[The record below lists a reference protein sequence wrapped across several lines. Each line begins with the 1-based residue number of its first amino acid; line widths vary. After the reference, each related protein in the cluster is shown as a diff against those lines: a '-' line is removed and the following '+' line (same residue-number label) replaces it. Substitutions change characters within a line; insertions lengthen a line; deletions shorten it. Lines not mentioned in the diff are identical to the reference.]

1 MVAYFIIYAI
11 NLLTSF
17 IYRVSRK
24 WYAWINGLAIWIL
37 MSFRSYSVGSDTI
50 NYINLYS
57 QIDTISIPHN
67 ILNWF
72 YPTNGARFEN
82 GYLLLNKFLYSISKN
97 PRFLLIITS
106 AIFVICLVYLCTQL
120 DLNMVIGFICFESL
134 GFMSFFLSGIRQAL
148 ACSFCMVAF
157 VFVVKKRPIIF
168 LIFVYLAMSMHVSA
182 IIFILTYM
190 FNFLKNN
197 AKSYLLVTSC
207 SAVFIFYFD
216 KLFTAFSSKSE
227 ELSNFS
233 LSTENSGGY
242 LNVILS
248 VLIIISVMVMT
259 KHLMLSKSI
268 MSVRYSNYML
278 LIAIV
283 FYLISLASTQI
294 ARVAMYF
301 EIGLFVDISY
311 IYIYYRRKNVIMCN
325 LIILLMIASFVVIQV
340 FRPER
345 TGIVPY
351 VWLN

>member
-1 MVAYFIIYAI
+1 MLAYFIIYAI

-17 IYRVSRK
+17 IYQVSRK
-24 WYAWINGLAIWIL
+24 WYVWINGLAIWIL

-57 QIDTISIPHN
+57 QIDAINIPKN
-67 ILNWF
+67 VLNWF
-72 YPTNGARFEN
+72 YPANGARFEN
-82 GYLLLNKFLYSISKN
+82 GYLLLNKLLYSISSN
-97 PRFLLIITS
+97 PRFLLITTS

-120 DLNMVIGFICFESL
+120 ELNMIVGFVCFESL
-134 GFMSFFLSGIRQAL
+134 GFLSFFLSGIRQAL

-157 VFVVKKRPIIF
+157 VFVIKKKPIKF
-168 LIFVYLAMSMHVSA
+168 LLFVYLAMSMHVSA

-190 FNFLKNN
+190 FNFLKDNI
-197 AKSYLLVTSC
+197 KSNLLLISF
-207 SAVFIFYFD
+207 SAILIFYFD
-216 KLFTAFSSKSE
+216 KLFNAFSSNSE

-233 LSTENSGGY
+233 LSAENSGGY
-242 LNVILS
+242 LNAFLS
-248 VLIIISVMVMT
+248 ILIIISVLAMT
-259 KHLMLSKSI
+259 KYLMKSKSTI
-268 MSVRYSNYML
+268 SVRYSNYLL

-283 FYLISLASTQI
+283 FYLISLRSTQI

-311 IYIYYRRKNVIMCN
+311 IYTNYKRKNIIMCG
-325 LIILLMIASFVVIQV
+325 LIVLFMIASFVVIQV

-351 VWLN
+351 VWLD